1 MMTNPHEY
9 NENQI
14 FTNEEPYKAFAI
26 DELTRI
32 GMYGSGD
39 EMNDA
44 LCEHILKMVD
54 VFAEHIHPGF
64 SANYAINILQKLLL
78 FEPLSPLTGE
88 VDEWNEVDDGL
99 YQNKR
104 LSRVFKKGKDGQA
117 YDIRGKVF
125 VEPDGVSYTSRD
137 SYVYI
142 EFPYIPH
149 TEYVKVEK
157 IDD

>member
-1 MMTNPHEY
+1 MTNIETY
-9 NENQI
+9 
-14 FTNEEPYKAFAI
+14 AI

-44 LCEHILKMVD
+44 MCEHILKMVN
-54 VFAEHIHPGF
+54 VFAEEGHSGF
-64 SANYAINILQKLLL
+64 SAEYAISILQKLLR

-88 VDEWNEVDDGL
+88 NDEWKLCEYSEGET

-104 LSRVFKKGKDGQA
+104 LSRVFKEGKDGQA

-125 VEPDGVSYTSRD
+125 VEPDGCSYTSRD
-137 SYVYI
+137 SRVYI
-142 EFPYIPH
+142 EFPYTPK
-149 TEYVKVEK
+149 TEYVNVEK
-157 IDD
+157 QPLD

>member
-1 MMTNPHEY
+1 MTKMETY
-9 NENQI
+9 
-14 FTNEEPYKAFAI
+14 AI

-44 LCEHILKMVD
+44 MCEHILKMVN
-54 VFAEHIHPGF
+54 VFAEEGHSGF
-64 SANYAINILQKLLL
+64 SAEYAISILQKLLR

-88 VDEWNEVDDGL
+88 DDEWNEVGDGH

-117 YDIRGKVF
+117 YDNRGKVF
-125 VEPDGVSYTSRD
+125 VEPDGASYTSRD
-137 SYVYI
+137 SCVYI
-142 EFPYIPH
+142 EFPYVPH

-157 IDD
+157 TDD

>member
-1 MMTNPHEY
+1 MTNIETY
-9 NENQI
+9 
-14 FTNEEPYKAFAI
+14 AI

-44 LCEHILKMVD
+44 MCEHILKMVN
-54 VFAEHIHPGF
+54 VFAEEGHSGF
-64 SANYAINILQKLLL
+64 SANYAISILQKLLR

-88 VDEWNEVDDGL
+88 DDEWNEVGDGH

-104 LSRVFKKGKDGQA
+104 FSRVFKEGKDGQA
-117 YDIRGKVF
+117 YDMQGKVF
-125 VEPDGVSYTSRD
+125 VEPNGASYTSRD
-137 SYVYI
+137 SHVYI
-142 EFPYIPH
+142 EFPYVPH

-157 IDD
+157 TEEGVW

>member
-1 MMTNPHEY
+1 MTNIKTY
-9 NENQI
+9 
-14 FTNEEPYKAFAI
+14 AI
-26 DELTRI
+26 NELTRI

-44 LCEHILKMVD
+44 MCEHILKMVN
-54 VFAEHIHPGF
+54 VFAEEGHSGF
-64 SANYAINILQKLLL
+64 SANYTINILQKLLQ

-88 VDEWNEVDDGL
+88 DDEWEDISEYSGYEH

-104 LSRVFKKGKDGQA
+104 LSRVFKEGKDGQA
-117 YDIRGKVF
+117 YDIQGKVF
-125 VEPDGVSYTSRD
+125 VEPDGASYTSRD
-137 SYVYI
+137 SCVYI
-142 EFPYIPH
+142 EFPYVPH